1 MSDLMAWISLGMRH
15 ILDVRGLDHVLFL
28 AALAAIFRP
37 SDWRTVAWVITSFT
51 VGHSI
56 TLALAVTGVVTLP
69 GALIEFLIPVTIIAT
84 CVENLRY
91 ARRQRIAPS
100 NPSSRDAWR
109 RPVLAGA
116 FGLVHGAGF
125 ANYLRAL
132 FIDRVALPLLGFNV
146 GIELGQIVALGVIGL
161 ALLLLDRVFML
172 RPAPDGIRSWTGVRR
187 RAVAVSVLI
196 GAVASYWAVD
206 RLPR

>member
-1 MSDLMAWISLGMRH
+1 MSDLMAWVSLGMRH

-37 SDWRTVAWVITSFT
+37 ADWRAVAWVVTAFT

-56 TLALAVTGVVTLP
+56 TLALAVIGVLTLP
-69 GALIEFLIPVTIIAT
+69 GALIEFLIPVTIVAT
-84 CVENLRY
+84 CVENLRHGWRGEP
-91 ARRQRIAPS
+91 ATGG
-100 NPSSRDAWR
+100 AWR
-109 RPVLAGA
+109 RPLLAGV

-132 FIDRVALPLLGFNV
+132 FIDRVALPLLGFNI
-146 GIELGQIVALGVIGL
+146 GIELGQVAALVVIGTVL
-161 ALLLLDRVFML
+161 VLLDRLLVL
-172 RPAPDGIRSWTGVRR
+172 RSANDGTRAWAGVRR
-187 RAVAVSVLI
+187 RAVTVSVMI